1 MTDGLIRWNDPV
13 SYFMRGLDG
22 VEIGGL
28 LRFFDTN
35 FYFRQ
40 PQIVGELSFREPCF
54 KTDLLF
60 LKGETD
66 AAIKLVLTGPY
77 TLALLSRIA
86 TPRYRSTEQVAEAL
100 TDILMEELKSI
111 QDIGIPYVQ
120 LEEPG
125 YLLAPPNWNWASSLV
140 KRLSSSFSHSR
151 DGGNPKWILSTY
163 FGDAAPY
170 YSQLQNFSVDLLSFD
185 VTYSPRILER
195 IRKEGCGCG
204 IQLGLLDG
212 RNTKLEDPN
221 KGVDVLRSL
230 AERLDRLVLTTS
242 CGLEYLSRD
251 RALDKLRLLED
262 MKDAYNGKKTIKKE

>member
-1 MTDGLIRWNDPV
+1 
-13 SYFMRGLDG
+13 MRSLDG

-40 PQIVGELSFREPCF
+40 PQIVGDLSFRESCF
-54 KTDLLF
+54 KSDLLF
-60 LKGETD
+60 LKRETD

-86 TPRYRSTEQVAEAL
+86 TPRYRSTEEVAEAL
-100 TDILMEELKSI
+100 TDILIEELKAL
-111 QDIGIPYVQ
+111 QDIGIPYIQ
-120 LEEPG
+120 IEEPG
-125 YLLAPPNWNWASSLV
+125 YLLTPPNWNWASSLV
-140 KRLSSSFSHSR
+140 KRLSSHQPHS
-151 DGGNPKWILSTY
+151 KWILATY

-170 YSQLQNFSVDLLSFD
+170 YSQLQNFSVDILSFD
-185 VTYSPRILER
+185 TTYSPRILER

-204 IQLGLLDG
+204 VQLGLLDG
-212 RNTKLEDPN
+212 RNTKLENPN
-221 KGVDVLRSL
+221 EGIDVLRSL
-230 AERLDRLVLTTS
+230 EGKLDRLILTTS

-251 RALDKLRLLED
+251 RASDKLRLLQD